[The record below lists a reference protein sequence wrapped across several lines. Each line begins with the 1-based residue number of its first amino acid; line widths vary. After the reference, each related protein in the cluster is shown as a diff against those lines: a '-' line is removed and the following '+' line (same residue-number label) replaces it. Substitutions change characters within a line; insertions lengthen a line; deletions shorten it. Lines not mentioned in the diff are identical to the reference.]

1 MNLGLGCSSNQLLEL
16 TASHRHIASEQ
27 LQVIELVG
35 FAVSQVGQSEDHV
48 DDSQPGPRF
57 CSKRVPNFETQGTH
71 PLLVGSFLNWFLVTG
86 LKELNTL
93 NYHAAHVSFRFRVIW
108 HISQGQLGL
117 SSCANPQ

>member
-48 DDSQPGPRF
+48 DDHSQDLVFAASGFQTLKLR
-57 CSKRVPNFETQGTH
+57 EHTH
-71 PLLVGSFLNWFLVTG
+71 SWLDPFLIGFW
-86 LKELNTL
+86 
-93 NYHAAHVSFRFRVIW
+93 
-108 HISQGQLGL
+108 
-117 SSCANPQ
+117 